1 MKAENMTNERLILEL
16 AAMRQRVAE
25 LERIENDQKRAEEA
39 LRTSEEAA
47 RRLVKENEVIAEM
60 GKIISSTLNVEEV
73 YERFAEEVRKL
84 IPFDRIMVALNNPEE
99 GIATVAYV
107 SGFGIEGRKVGD
119 IYPLLHS
126 GSEQVILTRAGFLVQ
141 PETEEE
147 LEGQFSTLIS
157 TFRSGLRSIMTVPL
171 ISGNQVIGALHFRSK
186 KSKAYTDRDLRLA
199 ERIGDQ
205 IAGAIANAQ
214 LFTERN
220 RAEEGLR
227 ESERRYRLLAENV
240 SDVIWTMNM
249 NFKYTYLSPSVQRL
263 RGYSVEEAM
272 AQKIEDVLTPT
283 SLKVIGEV
291 LLEERGLESSEQKNL
306 SRSRA
311 VLLELKCKDGTTV
324 WTEIKITTLR
334 DSDGQPIEFIGVTR
348 DITERKRI
356 EEEREK
362 LIHDLQKALSEVK
375 TLKGIFPICASC
387 KKIRDDKGYWNQV
400 EVYIRDRSEAEFSHG
415 ICPDCMKKLYGDF
428 LEKKDISRKQ

>member
-1 MKAENMTNERLILEL
+1 MKDENMTKEQLIDEL
-16 AAMRQRVAE
+16 AAMRQRVVE
-25 LERIENDQKRAEEA
+25 IEINHKRAEEA

-47 RRLVKENEVIAEM
+47 RRLAKENEVIAEM

-99 GIATVAYV
+99 GTATVAYV

-126 GSEQVILTRAGFLVQ
+126 GSGEVILTRAGFLVQ
-141 PETEEE
+141 PETVEE
-147 LEGQFSTLIS
+147 LEGRFSTLIS

-214 LFTERN
+214 LFTERK
-220 RAEEGLR
+220 RAEEVLR
-227 ESERRYRLLAENV
+227 ESEERYRSILDNIEEGYFEVDLAG
-240 SDVIWTMNM
+240 
-249 NFKYTYLSPSVQRL
+249 NFTFFNDSLCREL
-263 RGYSVEEAM
+263 GYSQEEMMGMNNRQYMDKETAKKVYQ
-272 AQKIEDVLTPT
+272 AFNQVYATGEPYKACDWELKTKDGSKI
-283 SLKVIGEV
+283 IH
-291 LLEERGLESSEQKNL
+291 ESSISLMRNAQGE
-306 SRSRA
+306 R
-311 VLLELKCKDGTTV
+311 
-324 WTEIKITTLR
+324 
-334 DSDGQPIEFIGVTR
+334 IGFRGVAR
-348 DITERKRI
+348 NITEHKRI

-362 LIHDLQKALSEVK
+362 LVGELQKALSEVK

-415 ICPDCMKKLYGDF
+415 ICPDCMKKLYGDI
-428 LEKKDISRKQ
+428 LGEKGSSSE